1 MRLDKCN
8 AYTAKETLGYRERK
22 SYMSAARVAAKREE
36 KQRETEE
43 ETSLKIN
50 YRNPPIR
57 RRDEPIKI
65 RTKKRKVTPINKKQ
79 KKQQTERR

>member
-43 ETSLKIN
+43 ETSLKI
-50 YRNPPIR
+50 I
-57 RRDEPIKI
+57 IG
-65 RTKKRKVTPINKKQ
+65 TPQ
-79 KKQQTERR
+79 